1 VSLGIRRRVLAV
13 SSTLV
18 ILGVTGAGVWLTA
31 DVRDGLEATMD
42 AGLVADARGLAH
54 VLGAKNVEPDDVG
67 RWASL
72 LDGRVIVAGVD
83 GRIRLDSGGLP
94 AGTPVTQVPG
104 AYESFDSEHPEAHAL
119 AQPAGGPAR
128 GAIAGLSGPE
138 GGYVLVI
145 RSDSAVDAAVRRM
158 GWQMAFAGLCAL
170 AAAAF
175 VAWIAARVVSRTLTD
190 LIKGVQAVAQG
201 HRGVRLSP
209 GDAEEFGGLAGSINQ
224 LAESLEGTVAT
235 LAAERSRF
243 ETMLERL
250 SDAVL
255 ALDDDDRITM
265 VNRGALRLFGFER
278 APIGRT
284 LLETVRLPV
293 LAELVRR
300 ARTEGRVKA
309 EVDWTSGRRRRLLA
323 RATRLGDGG
332 GTVLVIQDLTA
343 LRRLETM
350 RRDFVANV
358 SHELRT
364 PVGVILANAETLLD
378 GALEDPHA
386 ARGFAEALHRNA
398 QRLASLL
405 DDLLDISRLEAGQS
419 HLKPERLDLS
429 ESVDLAVDSVLS
441 KAERKEIRV
450 LREIPPETWIRAD
463 AKGLEQVIVNLI
475 DNALKYVPEGSTVR
489 VFTVPTDDESRV
501 RINVEDDGPGIDA
514 QHRERI
520 FERFY
525 RIDPGRSRDMGGT
538 GLGLSIVRHLV
549 ENMGGQVGVEPV
561 TPRGAR
567 FWFTVPRFRD

>member
-1 VSLGIRRRVLAV
+1 
-13 SSTLV
+13 
-18 ILGVTGAGVWLTA
+18 
-31 DVRDGLEATMD
+31 
-42 AGLVADARGLAH
+42 
-54 VLGAKNVEPDDVG
+54 
-67 RWASL
+67 
-72 LDGRVIVAGVD
+72 
-83 GRIRLDSGGLP
+83 
-94 AGTPVTQVPG
+94 
-104 AYESFDSEHPEAHAL
+104 
-119 AQPAGGPAR
+119 
-128 GAIAGLSGPE
+128 
-138 GGYVLVI
+138 
-145 RSDSAVDAAVRRM
+145 
-158 GWQMAFAGLCAL
+158 
-170 AAAAF
+170 
-175 VAWIAARVVSRTLTD
+175 
-190 LIKGVQAVAQG
+190 
-201 HRGVRLSP
+201 
-209 GDAEEFGGLAGSINQ
+209 
-224 LAESLEGTVAT
+224 
-235 LAAERSRF
+235 
-243 ETMLERL
+243 
-250 SDAVL
+250 
-255 ALDDDDRITM
+255 
-265 VNRGALRLFGFER
+265 
-278 APIGRT
+278 
-284 LLETVRLPV
+284 
-293 LAELVRR
+293 
-300 ARTEGRVKA
+300 
-309 EVDWTSGRRRRLLA
+309 
-323 RATRLGDGG
+323 
-332 GTVLVIQDLTA
+332 
-343 LRRLETM
+343 
-350 RRDFVANV
+350 VANV